1 MRNRSENQIELY
13 LIRHGAT
20 KANREHRYLGRTE
33 EPLSEE
39 GREALKAFQKK
50 GIYPDPA
57 SLQALFVSPMERC
70 RETAELLFGDCE
82 QHMIPE
88 FREMDFGLFEG
99 KNYQDLR
106 GNAQYQAWID
116 SNGTL
121 PFPKGESRED
131 FIARC
136 RRGFEEMLRIVTAE
150 GIGRNVEDKNVEDKN
165 AEDKNAEND
174 RNVKNQKNTVNQKN
188 TDYQKNT
195 DNQKKLEK
203 LENTEKQQ
211 NAAKQKTMDENLR
224 IAAVVHGGTIMAVC
238 SSFTDGEYFD
248 FQLGNGEGYR
258 CKVTARQPS
267 GEIQITDLCK
277 LTGHN

>member
-1 MRNRSENQIELY
+1 MRNRSENQIEVY

-20 KANREHRYLGRTE
+20 NANREHRYLGRTE

-39 GREALKAFQKK
+39 GREELKAFQRQ

-82 QHMIPE
+82 QHVIPE

-99 KNYQDLR
+99 KNYQDLQGDAR
-106 GNAQYQAWID
+106 YQTWID
-116 SNGTL
+116 SNGTI
-121 PFPKGESRED
+121 PFPEGESRED

-136 RRGFEEMLRIVTAE
+136 RQGFEEMLRIAIAGV
-150 GIGRNVEDKNVEDKN
+150 IGRNEEDKN
-165 AEDKNAEND
+165 AEDK
-174 RNVKNQKNTVNQKN
+174 
-188 TDYQKNT
+188 
-195 DNQKKLEK
+195 
-203 LENTEKQQ
+203 

-248 FQLGNGEGYR
+248 FQIGNGEGYR
-258 CKVTARQPS
+258 CKVTVGQSS
-267 GEIQITDLCK
+267 GEIYMDKLCK
-277 LTGHN
+277 LVM

>member
-1 MRNRSENQIELY
+1 
-13 LIRHGAT
+13 
-20 KANREHRYLGRTE
+20 
-33 EPLSEE
+33 
-39 GREALKAFQKK
+39 
-50 GIYPDPA
+50 
-57 SLQALFVSPMERC
+57 
-70 RETAELLFGDCE
+70 
-82 QHMIPE
+82 MIPE

-150 GIGRNVEDKNVEDKN
+150 GISRNEERKN
-165 AEDKNAEND
+165 
-174 RNVKNQKNTVNQKN
+174 
-188 TDYQKNT
+188 
-195 DNQKKLEK
+195 
-203 LENTEKQQ
+203 
-211 NAAKQKTMDENLR
+211 

-248 FQLGNGEGYR
+248 FQIGNGEGYR
-258 CKVTARQPS
+258 CKVTVGQPS
-267 GEIQITDLCK
+267 GEIQINELCK
-277 LTGHN
+277 LIKYEEC

>member
-39 GREALKAFQKK
+39 GREALKAFQRQ
-50 GIYPDPA
+50 GLYPAPA

-82 QHMIPE
+82 QHVIPE

-99 KNYQDLR
+99 KNYQDLQ
-106 GNAQYQAWID
+106 GDAQYQAWID

-121 PFPKGESRED
+121 PFPEGESRED
-131 FIARC
+131 FIVRC
-136 RRGFEEMLRIVTAE
+136 KSGFEEMLRIVTAE
-150 GIGRNVEDKNVEDKN
+150 VIGRN
-165 AEDKNAEND
+165 
-174 RNVKNQKNTVNQKN
+174 
-188 TDYQKNT
+188 
-195 DNQKKLEK
+195 
-203 LENTEKQQ
+203 EKQQ
-211 NAAKQKTMDENLR
+211 NAGKQKNKNESLR

-238 SSFTDGEYFD
+238 SSFMDGEYFD
-248 FQLGNGEGYR
+248 FQIGNGEGYR
-258 CKVTARQPS
+258 CKVTVGQS
-267 GEIQITDLCK
+267 SEEIQITDLCK

>member
-1 MRNRSENQIELY
+1 MRNRSENQIEVY

-20 KANREHRYLGRTE
+20 NANREHRYLGRTE

-39 GREALKAFQKK
+39 GREELKAFQRQ

-70 RETAELLFGDCE
+70 RETAELLFRDCE
-82 QHMIPE
+82 QHIIPE

-99 KNYQDLR
+99 KNYQDLQGDAR
-106 GNAQYQAWID
+106 YQTWID
-116 SNGTL
+116 SNGTI
-121 PFPKGESRED
+121 PFPEGESRED

-136 RRGFEEMLRIVTAE
+136 RQGFEEMLRIAIAGV
-150 GIGRNVEDKNVEDKN
+150 IGRNEEDKN

-174 RNVKNQKNTVNQKN
+174 RNVKN
-188 TDYQKNT
+188 QKNT

-211 NAAKQKTMDENLR
+211 NAAKQKNRDENLK

-248 FQLGNGEGYR
+248 FQIGNGEGYR
-258 CKVTARQPS
+258 CKVTVGQPS
-267 GEIQITDLCK
+267 GEIQINELCK
-277 LTGHN
+277 LIKYEEC

>member
-33 EPLSEE
+33 ELLSKE
-39 GREALKAFQKK
+39 GREALKAFQRK
-50 GIYPDPA
+50 GFYPDPA
-57 SLQALFVSPMERC
+57 SLQALFVSPLERC

-82 QHMIPE
+82 QHVIPE

-99 KNYQDLR
+99 KNYQDLQ
-106 GNAQYQAWID
+106 GDALYQAWID

-121 PFPKGESRED
+121 PFPEGESRED
-131 FIARC
+131 FIERC
-136 RRGFEEMLRIVTAE
+136 RRGFEEMLRIAAAQVVD
-150 GIGRNVEDKNVEDKN
+150 RNEER
-165 AEDKNAEND
+165 KNAEND
-174 RNVKNQKNTVNQKN
+174 RNVKNQKNT
-188 TDYQKNT
+188 

-203 LENTEKQQ
+203 QENTEKQQ
-211 NAAKQKTMDENLR
+211 NAGKQKNKNESLR

-248 FQLGNGEGYR
+248 FQIGNGEGYR
-258 CKVTARQPS
+258 CIITVGQSS
-267 GEIQITDLCK
+267 GEIYMDELCK
-277 LTGHN
+277 LVM

>member
-1 MRNRSENQIELY
+1 MRNRSENQIEVY

-20 KANREHRYLGRTE
+20 NANREHRYLGRTE

-39 GREALKAFQKK
+39 GRKTLKSFQRQ

-57 SLQALFVSPMERC
+57 SLQALFVSPMQRC
-70 RETAELLFGDCE
+70 RETAGLLFGDYE
-82 QHMIPE
+82 QHIIPE

-99 KNYQDLR
+99 KNYQDLQ
-106 GNAQYQAWID
+106 GNARYQAWID

-121 PFPKGESRED
+121 PFPEGESREE

-150 GIGRNVEDKNVEDKN
+150 VIGRN
-165 AEDKNAEND
+165 
-174 RNVKNQKNTVNQKN
+174 
-188 TDYQKNT
+188 
-195 DNQKKLEK
+195 
-203 LENTEKQQ
+203 EKQQ

-238 SSFTDGEYFD
+238 SILTDGEYFD

-258 CKVTARQPS
+258 CKVTVGQSS

>member
-1 MRNRSENQIELY
+1 MRNRSENQIEVY

-20 KANREHRYLGRTE
+20 NANREHRYLGRTE

-39 GREALKAFQKK
+39 GREELKAFQRQ

-82 QHMIPE
+82 QYVIPE

-99 KNYQDLR
+99 KNYQDLQGDAR
-106 GNAQYQAWID
+106 YQAWID

-121 PFPKGESRED
+121 PFPEGESRED

-150 GIGRNVEDKNVEDKN
+150 GISRNEERKN
-165 AEDKNAEND
+165 
-174 RNVKNQKNTVNQKN
+174 
-188 TDYQKNT
+188 
-195 DNQKKLEK
+195 
-203 LENTEKQQ
+203 
-211 NAAKQKTMDENLR
+211 

-248 FQLGNGEGYR
+248 FQIGNGEGYR
-258 CKVTARQPS
+258 CKVTVGQPS
-267 GEIQITDLCK
+267 GEIQINELCK
-277 LTGHN
+277 LIKYEEC

>member
-82 QHMIPE
+82 QHVIPE

-99 KNYQDLR
+99 KNYQDLQ

-121 PFPKGESRED
+121 PFPEGESRED

-136 RRGFEEMLRIVTAE
+136 KRGFEEMLRIVIAQIVDGNE
-150 GIGRNVEDKNVEDKN
+150 G
-165 AEDKNAEND
+165 
-174 RNVKNQKNTVNQKN
+174 QKN
-188 TDYQKNT
+188 
-195 DNQKKLEK
+195 
-203 LENTEKQQ
+203 
-211 NAAKQKTMDENLR
+211 
-224 IAAVVHGGTIMAVC
+224 IAAVVHGGTIMALC

-248 FQLGNGEGYR
+248 FQIGNGEGYR
-258 CKVTARQPS
+258 CKVTVGQSS
-267 GEIQITDLCK
+267 GEIYMDELCK
-277 LTGHN
+277 LVM

>member
-20 KANREHRYLGRTE
+20 KDNREHRYLGRTE

-39 GREALKAFQKK
+39 GREALKAFQRK
-50 GIYPDPA
+50 GLYPDPA

-82 QHMIPE
+82 QHVIPE

-106 GNAQYQAWID
+106 GNARYQAWMD

-121 PFPKGESRED
+121 PFPEGESRKA
-131 FIARC
+131 FLARC
-136 RRGFEEMLRIVTAE
+136 KKGFEVMLRIVTE
-150 GIGRNVEDKNVEDKN
+150 EVIIRNEE
-165 AEDKNAEND
+165 
-174 RNVKNQKNTVNQKN
+174 
-188 TDYQKNT
+188 
-195 DNQKKLEK
+195 
-203 LENTEKQQ
+203 QQ
-211 NAAKQKTMDENLR
+211 NEAKQKKEDESLR

-248 FQLGNGEGYR
+248 FQIGNGEGYR
-258 CKVTARQPS
+258 CKVTVGQSS
-267 GEIQITDLCK
+267 GEIYMDELCK
-277 LTGHN
+277 LVM

>member
-1 MRNRSENQIELY
+1 MRNRSENQIEVY

-20 KANREHRYLGRTE
+20 NANREHRYLGRTE

-39 GREALKAFQKK
+39 GRKTLKSFQRQ

-57 SLQALFVSPMERC
+57 SLQALFVSPMQRC
-70 RETAELLFGDCE
+70 RETAGLLFGDYE
-82 QHMIPE
+82 QHIIPE

-99 KNYQDLR
+99 KNYQDLQ
-106 GNAQYQAWID
+106 GNARYQAWID

-121 PFPKGESRED
+121 PFPEGESREE

-150 GIGRNVEDKNVEDKN
+150 VIGRN
-165 AEDKNAEND
+165 
-174 RNVKNQKNTVNQKN
+174 
-188 TDYQKNT
+188 
-195 DNQKKLEK
+195 
-203 LENTEKQQ
+203 EKQQ
-211 NAAKQKTMDENLR
+211 NAAKQKTLDENLR

-238 SSFTDGEYFD
+238 SILTDGEYFD

-258 CKVTARQPS
+258 CKVTVGQSSR
-267 GEIQITDLCK
+267 EIQITDLCK

>member
-150 GIGRNVEDKNVEDKN
+150 GISRNEERKN
-165 AEDKNAEND
+165 
-174 RNVKNQKNTVNQKN
+174 
-188 TDYQKNT
+188 
-195 DNQKKLEK
+195 
-203 LENTEKQQ
+203 
-211 NAAKQKTMDENLR
+211 

-248 FQLGNGEGYR
+248 FQIGNGEGYR
-258 CKVTARQPS
+258 CKVTVGQPS
-267 GEIQITDLCK
+267 GEIQINELCK
-277 LTGHN
+277 LIKYEEW

>member
-150 GIGRNVEDKNVEDKN
+150 GISRNEERKN
-165 AEDKNAEND
+165 
-174 RNVKNQKNTVNQKN
+174 
-188 TDYQKNT
+188 
-195 DNQKKLEK
+195 
-203 LENTEKQQ
+203 
-211 NAAKQKTMDENLR
+211 

-238 SSFTDGEYFD
+238 SSFTDGEYYD
-248 FQLGNGEGYR
+248 FQIGNGEGYR
-258 CKVTARQPS
+258 CKVTVGQSS
-267 GEIQITDLCK
+267 GEIQINELCK
-277 LTGHN
+277 LIKYEEC

>member
-1 MRNRSENQIELY
+1 MRNRSENQIEVY

-20 KANREHRYLGRTE
+20 NANREHRYLGRTE

-39 GREALKAFQKK
+39 GREELKAFQRQ

-82 QHMIPE
+82 QYVIPE

-99 KNYQDLR
+99 KNYQDLQGDAR
-106 GNAQYQAWID
+106 YQAWID

-121 PFPKGESRED
+121 PFPEGESRED

-150 GIGRNVEDKNVEDKN
+150 VIGRN
-165 AEDKNAEND
+165 
-174 RNVKNQKNTVNQKN
+174 
-188 TDYQKNT
+188 
-195 DNQKKLEK
+195 
-203 LENTEKQQ
+203 EKQQ

-238 SSFTDGEYFD
+238 SILTDGEYFD

-258 CKVTARQPS
+258 CKVTVGQSS

>member
-150 GIGRNVEDKNVEDKN
+150 GISRNEERKN
-165 AEDKNAEND
+165 
-174 RNVKNQKNTVNQKN
+174 
-188 TDYQKNT
+188 
-195 DNQKKLEK
+195 
-203 LENTEKQQ
+203 
-211 NAAKQKTMDENLR
+211 

-248 FQLGNGEGYR
+248 FQIGNGEGYR
-258 CKVTARQPS
+258 CKVTVGQPS

-277 LTGHN
+277 LIKYEEC

>member
-39 GREALKAFQKK
+39 GRETLKAFQRR
-50 GIYPDPA
+50 GLYPAPA
-57 SLQALFVSPMERC
+57 SLQALFVSPMQRC

-82 QHMIPE
+82 QHVIPE

-99 KNYQDLR
+99 KNYQDLQ

-121 PFPKGESRED
+121 PFPEGESRED

-136 RRGFEEMLRIVTAE
+136 KSGFEEMLRMVTAE
-150 GIGRNVEDKNVEDKN
+150 VIGRN
-165 AEDKNAEND
+165 
-174 RNVKNQKNTVNQKN
+174 
-188 TDYQKNT
+188 
-195 DNQKKLEK
+195 
-203 LENTEKQQ
+203 EKQQ
-211 NAAKQKTMDENLR
+211 NAGKQKNRDKNLR

-248 FQLGNGEGYR
+248 FQIGNGEGYR
-258 CKVTARQPS
+258 CKVTVGQS
-267 GEIQITDLCK
+267 SEEIQIIDLCK

>member
-150 GIGRNVEDKNVEDKN
+150 GISRNEERKN
-165 AEDKNAEND
+165 
-174 RNVKNQKNTVNQKN
+174 
-188 TDYQKNT
+188 
-195 DNQKKLEK
+195 
-203 LENTEKQQ
+203 
-211 NAAKQKTMDENLR
+211 

-248 FQLGNGEGYR
+248 FQIGNGEGYR
-258 CKVTARQPS
+258 CKVTVGQPS
-267 GEIQITDLCK
+267 GEIQINELCK
-277 LTGHN
+277 LIKYEEC

>member
-82 QHMIPE
+82 QYVIPE

-150 GIGRNVEDKNVEDKN
+150 GISRNEERKN
-165 AEDKNAEND
+165 
-174 RNVKNQKNTVNQKN
+174 
-188 TDYQKNT
+188 
-195 DNQKKLEK
+195 
-203 LENTEKQQ
+203 
-211 NAAKQKTMDENLR
+211 

-248 FQLGNGEGYR
+248 FQIGNGEGYR
-258 CKVTARQPS
+258 CKVTVGQPS
-267 GEIQITDLCK
+267 GEIQINELCK
-277 LTGHN
+277 LIKYEEC

>member
-33 EPLSEE
+33 EPLSKE
-39 GREALKAFQKK
+39 GREALKAFQRK
-50 GIYPDPA
+50 GFYPDPA

-82 QHMIPE
+82 QYVIPE

-99 KNYQDLR
+99 KNYQDLQ
-106 GNAQYQAWID
+106 GNARYQAWID

-121 PFPKGESRED
+121 PFPEGESRED
-131 FIARC
+131 FLARC
-136 RRGFEEMLRIVTAE
+136 KQGFEVMLRIVIAQVVDGNE
-150 GIGRNVEDKNVEDKN
+150 ER
-165 AEDKNAEND
+165 KNAEND
-174 RNVKNQKNTVNQKN
+174 RNVKNQKNT
-188 TDYQKNT
+188 

-203 LENTEKQQ
+203 QENTEKQQ
-211 NAAKQKTMDENLR
+211 NAGKQKNKNESLR

-248 FQLGNGEGYR
+248 FQIGNGEGYR
-258 CKVTARQPS
+258 CIITVGQSS
-267 GEIQITDLCK
+267 GEIYMDELCK
-277 LTGHN
+277 LVM

>member
-1 MRNRSENQIELY
+1 MRNRSENQIEVY

-150 GIGRNVEDKNVEDKN
+150 GISRNEERKN
-165 AEDKNAEND
+165 
-174 RNVKNQKNTVNQKN
+174 
-188 TDYQKNT
+188 
-195 DNQKKLEK
+195 
-203 LENTEKQQ
+203 
-211 NAAKQKTMDENLR
+211 

-248 FQLGNGEGYR
+248 FQIGNGEGYR
-258 CKVTARQPS
+258 CKVTVGQPS
-267 GEIQITDLCK
+267 GEIQINELCK
-277 LTGHN
+277 LIKYEEC

>member
-1 MRNRSENQIELY
+1 MRNRSENQIEVY

-20 KANREHRYLGRTE
+20 NANREHRYLGRTE

-39 GREALKAFQKK
+39 GWEELKAFQRQ

-70 RETAELLFGDCE
+70 RETAELLFRDCE
-82 QHMIPE
+82 QHVIPE

-150 GIGRNVEDKNVEDKN
+150 GISRNEERKN
-165 AEDKNAEND
+165 
-174 RNVKNQKNTVNQKN
+174 
-188 TDYQKNT
+188 
-195 DNQKKLEK
+195 
-203 LENTEKQQ
+203 
-211 NAAKQKTMDENLR
+211 

-248 FQLGNGEGYR
+248 FQIGNGEGYR
-258 CKVTARQPS
+258 CKVTVGQPS
-267 GEIQITDLCK
+267 GEIQINELCK
-277 LTGHN
+277 LIKYEEC

>member
-1 MRNRSENQIELY
+1 MRNRSENQIEVY

-20 KANREHRYLGRTE
+20 NANREHRYLGRTE

-39 GREALKAFQKK
+39 GREELKAFQRQ

-150 GIGRNVEDKNVEDKN
+150 GISRNEERKN
-165 AEDKNAEND
+165 
-174 RNVKNQKNTVNQKN
+174 
-188 TDYQKNT
+188 
-195 DNQKKLEK
+195 
-203 LENTEKQQ
+203 
-211 NAAKQKTMDENLR
+211 

-248 FQLGNGEGYR
+248 FQIGNGEGYR
-258 CKVTARQPS
+258 CKVTVGQPS
-267 GEIQITDLCK
+267 GEIQINELCK
-277 LTGHN
+277 LIKYEEC

>member
-1 MRNRSENQIELY
+1 MRNRSKNQIELY

-150 GIGRNVEDKNVEDKN
+150 GISRNEERKN
-165 AEDKNAEND
+165 
-174 RNVKNQKNTVNQKN
+174 
-188 TDYQKNT
+188 
-195 DNQKKLEK
+195 
-203 LENTEKQQ
+203 
-211 NAAKQKTMDENLR
+211 

-248 FQLGNGEGYR
+248 FQIGNGEGYR
-258 CKVTARQPS
+258 CKVTVGQPS
-267 GEIQITDLCK
+267 GEIQINELCK
-277 LTGHN
+277 LIKYEEC

>member
-1 MRNRSENQIELY
+1 MRNRSENQIEVY

-20 KANREHRYLGRTE
+20 NANREHRYLGRTE

-39 GREALKAFQKK
+39 GREELKAFQRQ
-50 GIYPDPA
+50 GLYPEPA

-70 RETAELLFGDCE
+70 RETAELLFGDYE
-82 QHMIPE
+82 QYIIPE

-99 KNYQDLR
+99 KNYQDLQGDAR
-106 GNAQYQAWID
+106 YQAWID

-121 PFPKGESRED
+121 PFPEGESRED

-136 RRGFEEMLRIVTAE
+136 RRGFEEMIRIATAGVT
-150 GIGRNVEDKNVEDKN
+150 GRNAEDKNV
-165 AEDKNAEND
+165 EDKNAEND
-174 RNVKNQKNTVNQKN
+174 RNVKNQKNTVN
-188 TDYQKNT
+188 QKNT

-238 SSFTDGEYFD
+238 SILTDGEYYD
-248 FQLGNGEGYR
+248 FQIGNGEGYR
-258 CKVTARQPS
+258 CKVTVVQSS
-267 GEIQITDLCK
+267 GKIYMDKLCK
-277 LTGHN
+277 LVM

>member
-136 RRGFEEMLRIVTAE
+136 GRGFEEMLRIVTAE
-150 GIGRNVEDKNVEDKN
+150 GISRNEERKN
-165 AEDKNAEND
+165 
-174 RNVKNQKNTVNQKN
+174 
-188 TDYQKNT
+188 
-195 DNQKKLEK
+195 
-203 LENTEKQQ
+203 
-211 NAAKQKTMDENLR
+211 

-238 SSFTDGEYFD
+238 SSFTDGEYYD
-248 FQLGNGEGYR
+248 FQIGNGEGYR
-258 CKVTARQPS
+258 CKVTVGQSS

>member
-50 GIYPDPA
+50 GIYPDLA

-150 GIGRNVEDKNVEDKN
+150 GISRNEERKN
-165 AEDKNAEND
+165 
-174 RNVKNQKNTVNQKN
+174 
-188 TDYQKNT
+188 
-195 DNQKKLEK
+195 
-203 LENTEKQQ
+203 
-211 NAAKQKTMDENLR
+211 

-248 FQLGNGEGYR
+248 FQIGNGEGYR
-258 CKVTARQPS
+258 CKVTVGQPS
-267 GEIQITDLCK
+267 GEIQINELCK
-277 LTGHN
+277 LIKYEEC

>member
-121 PFPKGESRED
+121 PFPKGESREG

-136 RRGFEEMLRIVTAE
+136 RQGFEEMIRIATA
-150 GIGRNVEDKNVEDKN
+150 GVIGRNVEDKNAEDKN

-174 RNVKNQKNTVNQKN
+174 RNVKNQKNT
-188 TDYQKNT
+188 
-195 DNQKKLEK
+195 DNQKKIEK
-203 LENTEKQQ
+203 QENIEKQQ

-238 SSFTDGEYFD
+238 SSFTDGEYYD
-248 FQLGNGEGYR
+248 FQIGNGEGYR
-258 CKVTARQPS
+258 CKVTVGQSS

>member
-1 MRNRSENQIELY
+1 MRNRSENQIEVY

-20 KANREHRYLGRTE
+20 NANRELRYLGRTE

-39 GREALKAFQKK
+39 GREELKAFQRQ

-70 RETAELLFGDCE
+70 RETAELLFGDYE
-82 QHMIPE
+82 QHIIPE

-99 KNYQDLR
+99 KNYQDLQGDAR
-106 GNAQYQAWID
+106 YQAWID

-121 PFPKGESRED
+121 PFPEGESREG

-136 RRGFEEMLRIVTAE
+136 RQGFEEMIRIATA
-150 GIGRNVEDKNVEDKN
+150 GVIGRNVEDKNVEDKNAEDKN

-174 RNVKNQKNTVNQKN
+174 RNVKNQKNT
-188 TDYQKNT
+188 
-195 DNQKKLEK
+195 DNQKKIEK
-203 LENTEKQQ
+203 QENIEKQQ
-211 NAAKQKTMDENLR
+211 NAAKQKNRDENLR

-238 SSFTDGEYFD
+238 SSFTDGEYYD
-248 FQLGNGEGYR
+248 FQIGNGEGYR
-258 CKVTARQPS
+258 CKVTVGQSS

>member
-1 MRNRSENQIELY
+1 MRNRSENQIEVY

-20 KANREHRYLGRTE
+20 NANREHRYLGRTE

-39 GREALKAFQKK
+39 GREELKAFQRQ

-82 QHMIPE
+82 QHVIPE

-99 KNYQDLR
+99 KNYQNMQGDAR
-106 GNAQYQAWID
+106 YQTCIH
-116 SNGTL
+116 SNRTI
-121 PFPKGESRED
+121 PFPEGESRED

-136 RRGFEEMLRIVTAE
+136 RQGFEEMLRIAIAGV
-150 GIGRNVEDKNVEDKN
+150 IGRNEEDKN
-165 AEDKNAEND
+165 AEDK
-174 RNVKNQKNTVNQKN
+174 
-188 TDYQKNT
+188 
-195 DNQKKLEK
+195 
-203 LENTEKQQ
+203 

-248 FQLGNGEGYR
+248 FQIGNGEGYR
-258 CKVTARQPS
+258 CKVTVGQSS
-267 GEIQITDLCK
+267 GEIYMDKLCK
-277 LTGHN
+277 LVM